1 MFQNLDVI
9 VENGMLRPVTPLGY
23 EESHRLTICVLKD
36 HTASGPDLSG
46 ISDLIENSSI
56 FAGRKRVP
64 VTLEE
69 VREILSKIPPGE
81 LLRDLRD
88 EREGRFQ

>member
-1 MFQNLDVI
+1 MFEHLDVI

-23 EESHRLTICVLKD
+23 EDAHRLTICIVNE
-36 HTASGPDLSG
+36 HAQETPDLSD
-46 ISDLIENSSI
+46 ISDLIVRP
-56 FAGRKRVP
+56 AMLGRKRVP

-69 VREILSKIPPGE
+69 VREILSKIPSGE
-81 LLRDLRD
+81 LLQDLRE